1 MVGGYWM
8 DVLEMR
14 VEMGGRCVGDGINVM
29 EILGCTGRMRMLKYF
44 RELSTKEICRFVE
57 R

>member
-8 DVLEMR
+8 DVVEMR

-29 EILGCTGRMRMLKYF
+29 EILGCTGMYWEDADVKVL
-44 RELSTKEICRFVE
+44 CG
-57 R
+57 

>member
-1 MVGGYWM
+1 M

-44 RELSTKEICRFVE
+44 VDKYPIKICRLV
-57 R
+57 